1 MDNFARDASLDIF
14 EELAPA
20 LDGEGTY
27 MIDAARP
34 VFFDSHSVSNLQNTA
49 VHDTKFKHT
58 PENINTR
65 KHDPREGMIDSD
77 IWSVVH

>member
-1 MDNFARDASLDIF
+1 
-14 EELAPA
+14 
-20 LDGEGTY
+20 

-58 PENINTR
+58 PETINTR
-65 KHDPREGMIDSD
+65 KLDPREGMIDSD

>member
-1 MDNFARDASLDIF
+1 
-14 EELAPA
+14 
-20 LDGEGTY
+20 

-49 VHDTKFKHT
+49 VHNIKFKHT
-58 PENINTR
+58 PETINTR
-65 KHDPREGMIDSD
+65 KLDPREGMIDSD